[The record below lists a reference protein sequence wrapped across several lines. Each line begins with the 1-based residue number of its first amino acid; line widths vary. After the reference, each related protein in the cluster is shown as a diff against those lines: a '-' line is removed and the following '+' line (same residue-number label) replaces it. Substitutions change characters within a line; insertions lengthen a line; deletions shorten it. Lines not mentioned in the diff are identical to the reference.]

1 MLIQKLLECIF
12 IRKKKDIATNIVA
25 RWLPRVLVASFLI

>member
-1 MLIQKLLECIF
+1 MLIQKLLNVFLSE
-12 IRKKKDIATNIVA
+12 KKDIATNIVA